1 MTDEMRAALT
11 EIFNQSP
18 QARHLRSRAD
28 RFKNGTLQLAS
39 AVRVLQDNGYQVT
52 ITIEKIT
59 Q

>member
-1 MTDEMRAALT
+1 MRAALT
-11 EIFNQSP
+11 EIFRQTP
-18 QARHLRSRAD
+18 HPRHLRSRAD

-52 ITIEKIT
+52 ITIVKIES